1 LAREKDHA
9 TKRHKKHKRSA
20 CTKITPVP
28 FAALVVLYLAAMIL
42 DDTPAEE
49 ETIEYSDTWVEEDLK
64 DVSDFALF
72 HSDSHQ

>member
-1 LAREKDHA
+1 
-9 TKRHKKHKRSA
+9 
-20 CTKITPVP
+20 VP